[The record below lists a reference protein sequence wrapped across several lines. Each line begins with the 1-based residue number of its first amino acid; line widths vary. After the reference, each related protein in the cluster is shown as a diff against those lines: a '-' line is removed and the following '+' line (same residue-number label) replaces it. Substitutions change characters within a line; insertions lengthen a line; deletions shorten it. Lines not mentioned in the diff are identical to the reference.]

1 MTEDQRLALRR
12 GLFLA
17 AAALQAVCGLV
28 YIFDVSSEITQPSA
42 DTWREIFA
50 ILALAVGTTITLRE
64 YLHILKRNARVERQ
78 LGVATGAFQIA
89 IEQHFAQWG
98 LSEAERD
105 VALLSIKGVPISE
118 IARLRGSRD
127 GTVKAQST
135 AVYRKAGVSSRAEL
149 ISVLIED
156 LIDGLQ
162 KA

>member
-1 MTEDQRLALRR
+1 MTEEQRLALRR
-12 GLFLA
+12 GLFLG
-17 AAALQAVCGLV
+17 AAALQALCGIL
-28 YIFDVSSEITQPSA
+28 YIVDVGSEIMQPSA
-42 DTWREIFA
+42 DTWRELLA
-50 ILALAVGTTITLRE
+50 IVALTVGTSITLRE
-64 YLHILKRNARVERQ
+64 YLHLIKRNARVERQ
-78 LGVATGAFQIA
+78 LAVATGEFQAA

-105 VALLSIKGVPISE
+105 VALLSIKGVPVSE

-156 LIDGLQ
+156 LIDGSG